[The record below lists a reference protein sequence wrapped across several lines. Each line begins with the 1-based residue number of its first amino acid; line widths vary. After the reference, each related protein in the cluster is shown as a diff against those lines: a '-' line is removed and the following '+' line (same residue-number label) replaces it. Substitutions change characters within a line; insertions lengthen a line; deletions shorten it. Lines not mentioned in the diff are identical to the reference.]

1 MYRTFVRS
9 FVKASN
15 AAGGFTKGECQHEPQ
30 AGHSYDRL
38 IEQYSRVY
46 LALHLKC
53 SYRSRSYRSLVQRE
67 GVCLNS
73 CHGIVYTVAVF

>member
-15 AAGGFTKGECQHEPQ
+15 AAGGFTKGECQLQ
-30 AGHSYDRL
+30 LDTVIRL